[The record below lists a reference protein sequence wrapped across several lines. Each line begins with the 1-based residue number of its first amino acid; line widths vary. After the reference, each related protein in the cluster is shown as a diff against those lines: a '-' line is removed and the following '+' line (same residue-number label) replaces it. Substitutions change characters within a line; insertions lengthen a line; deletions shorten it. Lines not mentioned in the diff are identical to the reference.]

1 VTMARER
8 TWVARLGDV
17 PQNGVAV
24 VSAFG
29 RSVVLVRW
37 NGALAAIDDECPHRS
52 GPLSLGEVGDGT
64 ITCPLHGWMFDVRTG
79 QPIGADASYVASV
92 YELEVT
98 GDDVFLAAP
107 PGTAS

>member
-1 VTMARER
+1 MARER

-29 RSVVLVRW
+29 RSIVLVRW
-37 NGALAAIDDECPHRS
+37 NGAVAAIDDECPHRS
-52 GPLSLGEVGDGT
+52 GPLSLGEVGQGT

-79 QPIGADASYVASV
+79 RATTDASFVASV
-92 YELEVT
+92 YELDIT
-98 GDDVFLAAP
+98 GDDIFVAAP
-107 PGTAS
+107 PGVAP